1 MHHHAFFNDKSD
13 IYRDSRP
20 IYPSELLAFIAS
32 LTARHDAA
40 WDCAPGN
47 GQAAIGLA
55 AYYANVYATDVSEN
69 QIGHSLSHPN
79 VHYSVGSAE
88 DPSFA
93 DASLDLVTVAQA
105 LHWFD
110 YSRFWPT
117 VKRVLRPDGVFA
129 AWGYDWFNV
138 NPDIDKIVQ
147 VAVLDRIMSYWA
159 PQNRLL
165 WDGYRDVDFD
175 MSPIE
180 MPPFELRMQ
189 WSLDQLFG
197 YIHSWSATRRCME
210 REGNSFFKS
219 AYELLSEVW
228 GDPRLAREGVMP
240 LHLLAGR
247 NA

>member
-1 MHHHAFFNDKSD
+1 MTPNS
-13 IYRDSRP
+13 
-20 IYPSELLAFIAS
+20 
-32 LTARHDAA
+32 
-40 WDCAPGN
+40 APK
-47 GQAAIGLA
+47 
-55 AYYANVYATDVSEN
+55 
-69 QIGHSLSHPN
+69 LSM
-79 VHYSVGSAE
+79 
-88 DPSFA
+88 
-93 DASLDLVTVAQA
+93 LDLVTVREGGTVAQA

-228 GDPRLAREGVMP
+228 GDPRLAREVVMP